1 MPIVNT
7 NRMSALERKEKQNS
21 LHSRLQDRVGGWT
34 ATQSGLRAGTVQ
46 VVSSGGGERIR
57 VSSKLMLS
65 GTTLAEALDNSE
77 VDVTV
82 ANGTKFLAG
91 DTIRIESEHMYVSR
105 VETNI
110 LYVVRG
116 ADGTANVAHI
126 TGLDIYKVNP
136 KTPTRYSELSSE
148 TVTFVKDGS
157 SFNYPKQMQFIP
169 SANLDFGTALVFAN
183 EGLVDY
189 DDDQYNVL
197 FILKDMQTFNVADVA
212 TNQSLQVSAESKTA
226 TGFTPTANIYVGSVL
241 TNTIVTSFDDSGAA
255 DGTGGSTLPNPVYST
270 AKTAYDAFDD
280 QSTAGVTSISVTYT
294 LTYSAVKGSGEF
306 TTQGYIRVGTSD
318 TSNAFRSENYADTAF
333 SDFRDA
339 GFGDGTVTKTASFTI
354 GSFTD
359 ATCDYNNDPTIAHDD
374 DNGAIRVGMKVSGTG
389 IPDNAYVDS
398 VIDDEEFEL
407 SASTTGGSKTNQT
420 LTFTGLASPAR
431 VVLTITNY
439 TELGGSTAT
448 LSAAITSITY
458 TTSSGTTRSLT
469 GAGKADAIVI
479 AR

>member
-1 MPIVNT
+1 MPLVNT
-7 NRMSALERKEKQNS
+7 NRTSAQERKEKQNS

-34 ATQSGLRAGTVQ
+34 TTPSGLRAGTVQ
-46 VVSSGGGERIR
+46 VVSSGGGERLR
-57 VSSKLMLS
+57 VASKVMLS
-65 GTTLAEALDNSE
+65 GTTLNDALTDSE

-82 ANGTKFLAG
+82 DDGTKFLAG

-116 ADGTANVAHI
+116 ADGTANVTHA
-126 TGLDIYKVNP
+126 TGLPIYKINP

-169 SANLDFGTALVFAN
+169 SANLNFGSAFDFTDYN
-183 EGLVDY
+183 LVDY
-189 DDDQYNVL
+189 DDDQYDVL
-197 FILKDMQTFNVADVA
+197 FILKDMQTFNVADVG
-212 TNQSLQVSAESKTA
+212 TSQSLQVSAEDKTA

-241 TNTIVTSFDDSGAA
+241 SNTTVSSFDDDTVA
-255 DGTGGSTLPNPVYST
+255 DGTGGATLPDPSYST
-270 AKTAYDAFDD
+270 AKTSYDAFDD
-280 QSTAGVTSISVTYT
+280 QSTAGVISISVTYT
-294 LTYSAVKGSGEF
+294 LTYSGVKGSGEF
-306 TTQGYIRVGTSD
+306 VTNGYVRVGTSD
-318 TSNAFRSENYADTAF
+318 GSNAFRSQNYEDSSF

-339 GFGDGTVTKTASFTI
+339 SFGDGTVTKTASFTI

-359 ATCDYNNDPTIAHDD
+359 ATCDYNNDPTITHDD
-374 DNGAIRVGMKVSGTG
+374 DDGAIRAGMKVSGTG

-398 VIDDEEFEL
+398 VTSDTEFEL

-420 LTFTGLASPAR
+420 LTFTGLGSPAR

-439 TELGGSTAT
+439 DQLGGSTAT
-448 LSAAITSITY
+448 LSAALTSITY
-458 TTSSGTTRSLT
+458 TTSSGSTRSIT